1 MSSKF
6 GHGNKVPGISEV
18 RDVDRGWLL
27 RPGSSQIL
35 SANGTW
41 VLRDVTWTLFMAK
54 ASLVTGKEGERRGK
68 RKSGMSL

>member
-1 MSSKF
+1 VDVF
-6 GHGNKVPGISEV
+6 QVGHGNKVPGISEV

-41 VLRDVTWTLFMAK
+41 VLRDVTLGLFYWP
-54 ASLVTGKEGERRGK
+54 K
-68 RKSGMSL
+68 RHW